1 MALFSDEQ
9 RTAMREAGNRFA
21 LLFRLATPNP
31 VRIWSGPGEL
41 PVPSDP
47 VVEKTDGAL
56 YRGLGALPDLPTL
69 ESLFNGTASRI
80 ELSLSAPDE
89 DGRLAALAE
98 SEAVS
103 ARNRQAVFGLW
114 PLDKGWQ
121 PVGAVR
127 WIRRG
132 VSHGVSV
139 NQDGSDPTPEKP
151 GRDTNKGTDQDRR
164 PVCDNPDD
172 QRCLCPIH
180 KTGQQITA
188 QQIGSQQELP
198 AGRHRRT
205 FDGQAV
211 KHLVLRIIWRDPRR
225 KQG

>member
-1 MALFSDEQ
+1 MALFSDAQ

-41 PVPSDP
+41 PVPSDT
-47 VVEKTDGAL
+47 VETVDGAL
-56 YRGLGALPDLPTL
+56 YQGLGALPDLPTL

-103 ARNRQAVFGLW
+103 ARNRQAVFGIW
-114 PLDKGWQ
+114 PFDRDWQ

-132 VSHGVSV
+132 VSHGVSI
-139 NQDGSDPTPEKP
+139 NQDGTDPARPTSTVSISIGSRFTGRRQGKAFFWTP
-151 GRDTNKGTDQDRR
+151 TDQSLDAPGDRGF
-164 PVCDNPDD
+164 DNVSALSEGVEKKWP
-172 QRCLCPIH
+172 
-180 KTGQQITA
+180 KA
-188 QQIGSQQELP
+188 
-198 AGRHRRT
+198 
-205 FDGQAV
+205 
-211 KHLVLRIIWRDPRR
+211 
-225 KQG
+225 